1 MKKETHGERRSCMTC
16 PFSYA
21 QDIVEELL
29 NNPGQGGLLEQIAKK
44 IRRGQR
50 EVLYKLI
57 SEVSDEDASSMPVA
71 CYKHVHQVGKKR
83 HAIMRF
89 DIPKWKGH
97 LEVFW
102 QALGDYLI
110 LALHSVDDIEY
121 DDMRGVIMI
130 KYSNT
135 LSRRAKPPEFI
146 ATVIAKIAI
155 LIDQEKLQIDYT
167 RFRRMSERKGTLG
180 EMPAWAGALMAI
192 APKVI

>member
-1 MKKETHGERRSCMTC
+1 MKKEDRGERRSCMTC

-21 QDIVEELL
+21 QDIVEDLL
-29 NNPGQGGLLEQIAKK
+29 NNPGQGGLPEQIAKK
-44 IRRGQR
+44 IRKGQR
-50 EVLYKLI
+50 EVLYGMI
-57 SEVSDEDASSMPVA
+57 NEVSEEDAAAMPVS
-71 CYKHVHQVGKKR
+71 CYKHIRQVGKKR
-83 HAIMRF
+83 PALMRF
-89 DIPKWKGH
+89 GIPKWKGH

-130 KYSNT
+130 KYSDT

-146 ATVIAKIAI
+146 ATVIAKIAV
-155 LIDQEKLQIDYT
+155 LIDQEKLQADFT